1 VPHSRIDPSSEPES
15 QGVGVIVTV
24 LVLVIMRSQWRE
36 EMDRGVV
43 GVSREGKGEERGA
56 EGGKGKRK

>member
-15 QGVGVIVTV
+15 QGVRVMVIV

-36 EMDRGVV
+36 EMDRGV
-43 GVSREGKGEERGA
+43 E
-56 EGGKGKRK
+56 